1 MTGVKAVSV
10 TVGLGLSV
18 VFCAAGCAAPCSPPA
33 HTDTVGQRLGAVET
47 GASVPELGEQTELTA
62 CHCEPA
68 EAVFHS

>member
-18 VFCAAGCAAPCSPPA
+18 VFCAAGCAAPCSSPA
-33 HTDTVGQRLGAVET
+33 HTDTVGQRLGAAET

-68 EAVFHS
+68 GQLQL